1 MSDHPGLKLSLEP
14 IEPPPSKPPVLDPW
28 GAQTELATQ
37 FMPRGGDK
45 SDLSTPVDQTIGKAV
60 GDQQWELFVSCAPA
74 DALAQ
79 QFDIR
84 LPTFMALHALG
95 QASSKAFLADVAG
108 YLEVPLQ
115 QLAIRRQGFGTTLAT
130 LWFAEVPGANGQPIR
145 IYACEAE
152 GEPAPTADLARLL
165 LSRCKVSAV
174 LLDGMSLGGWQAQ
187 VNALDALMPQ
197 PLRPGCAMLLQPLS
211 AAPEL
216 ESLRAG
222 LSMRLGPALRSLPAA
237 SQPLQAW
244 AALPAVWN
252 QLMVSS
258 HPGAPAQSLPT
269 FVPKAAPARHVMGA
283 QAMAPASAAA
293 AAAAVASPWQSACV
307 ALVERYGVQA
317 CCAFNARTL
326 ATLAHAGPEQ
336 PEASLMARQGRTLLA
351 AMASSGQVLG
361 LGKAVQEAQIVLAD
375 LVLLVWQMPQTAA
388 SGEDILWLMWMPLR
402 QQGSWPAI
410 KVALTRSLAKA

>member
-1 MSDHPGLKLSLEP
+1 MSDHPGLPLSLEP
-14 IEPPPSKPPVLDPW
+14 IEPTPSKPPVLDPW

-37 FMPRGGDK
+37 FMPRGDEK

-60 GDQQWELFVSCAPA
+60 GDHQWELFVSCAPA

-84 LPTFMALHALG
+84 LPNFMALHALG
-95 QASSKAFLADVAG
+95 KASSRTFLSYAAAH
-108 YLEVPLQ
+108 LEVPVQKLV
-115 QLAIRRQGFGTTLAT
+115 IRRQGFGTTLAS

-152 GEPAPTADLARLL
+152 GEAASAFELTRLL

-174 LLDGMSLGGWQAQ
+174 LLDGLSPGGWPAQ
-187 VNALDALMPQ
+187 LDALDAQVPQ
-197 PLRPGCAMLLQPLS
+197 PLRAGSAMLLQPLS
-211 AAPEL
+211 ATPEL
-216 ESLRAG
+216 ESLRSG
-222 LSMRLGPALRSLPAA
+222 LSLRLGPSLRSLPVV
-237 SQPLQAW
+237 SQPMQAW

-258 HPGAPAQSLPT
+258 HPGTPAQSLPT
-269 FVPKAAPARHVMGA
+269 FVPKPTVARYE
-283 QAMAPASAAA
+283 AAA
-293 AAAAVASPWQSACV
+293 ESGAPSRVAASASPWLSACA

-326 ATLAHAGPEQ
+326 AILAHAGPDQ

-361 LGKAVQEAQIVLAD
+361 LGKAVQEAQIALGDRVM
-375 LVLLVWQMPQTAA
+375 LVWQMPQAVA
-388 SGEDILWLMWMPLR
+388 GSEDILWVMWMPLR

-410 KVALTRSLAKA
+410 KVALTRSLPKV

>member
-1 MSDHPGLKLSLEP
+1 MSDHPGLKLSLAPLEP
-14 IEPPPSKPPVLDPW
+14 TPSKPPALDPW

-37 FMPRGGDK
+37 FMPRGDEK

-79 QFDIR
+79 QFDTR

-95 QASSKAFLADVAG
+95 KASSRAFLSDVAAH
-108 YLEVPLQ
+108 LEVPVQKLV
-115 QLAIRRQGFGTTLAT
+115 IRRQGYGTTLAA
-130 LWFAEVPGANGQPIR
+130 LWFAEVPGANGQAIR

-152 GEPAPTADLARLL
+152 AEGEAASASELACLL

-174 LLDGMSLGGWQAQ
+174 LLDGVSPGGWRAQ
-187 VNALDALMPQ
+187 VDALDAQVPQ
-197 PLRPGCAMLLQPLS
+197 PLRPGSAMLLQPLS
-211 AAPEL
+211 ATPEL

-222 LSMRLGPALRSLPAA
+222 LSMRLGPSLRSLPVV

-252 QLMVSS
+252 QLMVAS
-258 HPGAPAQSLPT
+258 HPGMPAQSLPT
-269 FVPKAAPARHVMGA
+269 FVPKPMVARHGAAA
-283 QAMAPASAAA
+283 QADAPSGVAAG
-293 AAAAVASPWQSACV
+293 ASPWRSACA
-307 ALVERYGVQA
+307 ALVERYGVHA

-326 ATLAHAGPEQ
+326 AILAHTGPAQ
-336 PEASLMARQGRTLLA
+336 PEATLMARQGRTLLA
-351 AMASSGQVLG
+351 AMASSGQLLG
-361 LGKAVQEAQIVLAD
+361 LGKVVQEAQIALAD
-375 LVLLVWQMPQTAA
+375 RVMLVWQMPA
-388 SGEDILWLMWMPLR
+388 SSSGGEDILWVMWMPLS

-410 KVALTRSLAKA
+410 KVALTRVLAKA